1 MTVTQSEGDQQPTGL
16 TRRMLG
22 TSRVGIPALL
32 IAGFVGF
39 TIVVVLTL
47 WGEQI
52 AGFDADKQSLA
63 DRLLPP
69 LTDGHY
75 LGTDKLGK
83 DIFARVAA
91 GFLWSIPVGL
101 VATAIAATIGT
112 TVGVIAGWN
121 EGWVRAVLSRFM
133 EVAISFPYLVLAVAV
148 ITVAGRGFLALSVTL
163 GLVAWV
169 SFARVV
175 YAETRKIKQREY
187 VVAARLMAMSTPRIL
202 ATYVLR
208 GLRPTLVV
216 MAAFIFA
223 DLLVAE
229 AGLSFLGL
237 GAPLGEPSW
246 GNMLADSR
254 TTLFETP
261 WMMYGPAAAVV
272 LTVLTAN
279 LIGDGL
285 LQWWSR
291 GTHQQ

>member
-1 MTVTQSEGDQQPTGL
+1 MTTTTEQPAGISRRILRTSRATMPGLLITGL
-16 TRRMLG
+16 
-22 TSRVGIPALL
+22 VGLVLVI
-32 IAGFVGF
+32 
-39 TIVVVLTL
+39 VLTV
-47 WGEQI
+47 WGEQLS
-52 AGFDADKQSLA
+52 GFDPDKQDLRA
-63 DRLLPP
+63 RLLGPM
-69 LTDGHY
+69 TDGHL

-83 DIFARVAA
+83 DVFSRVAA
-91 GFLWSIPVGL
+91 GFRWSIPVGL
-101 VATAIAATIGT
+101 LATSIAATIGT
-112 TVGVIAGWN
+112 AIGVIAGWS
-121 EGWVRAVLSRFM
+121 EGWLRSALSRFM

-148 ITVAGRGFLALSVTL
+148 ISVAGRGFVSLSLTL

-175 YAETRKIKQREY
+175 FAETRQIKQREY
-187 VVAARLMAMSTPRIL
+187 VLAARLMGTSSLRIVL
-202 ATYVLR
+202 TYVLR

-254 TTLFETP
+254 LNLFDAP

-285 LQWWSR
+285 LQRWGR

>member
-1 MTVTQSEGDQQPTGL
+1 MTTTNDQPAGIS
-16 TRRMLG
+16 RRILR
-22 TSRVGIPALL
+22 TSRTAMPGLL
-32 IAGFVGF
+32 VAGLGGLV
-39 TIVVVLTL
+39 IVVVLTI
-47 WGEQI
+47 WGQQI
-52 AGFDADKQSLA
+52 SGFDPGKQDLRA
-63 DRLLPP
+63 RLLGPM
-69 LTDGHY
+69 TDGHL

-83 DIFARVAA
+83 DVFSRVAA
-91 GFLWSIPVGL
+91 GFRWSIPVGL
-101 VATAIAATIGT
+101 LATAIAATIGT
-112 TVGVIAGWN
+112 TIGVIAGWN
-121 EGWVRAVLSRFM
+121 EGWLRSALSRFM

-148 ITVAGRGFLALSVTL
+148 ISVAGRGFISLSLTL

-175 YAETRKIKQREY
+175 FAETRKIKQREY
-187 VVAARLMAMSTPRIL
+187 VLAARLMGVPSLRIIL
-202 ATYVLR
+202 TYVLR

-216 MAAFIFA
+216 MMAFIFA

-237 GAPLGEPSW
+237 GAPLGDPSW

-254 TTLFETP
+254 LNLFDAP

-285 LQWWSR
+285 LQRWGR

>member
-1 MTVTQSEGDQQPTGL
+1 MTATHTEQAAVTRRALNTRRWATSGLLITGL
-16 TRRMLG
+16 
-22 TSRVGIPALL
+22 VGLA
-32 IAGFVGF
+32 
-39 TIVVVLTL
+39 IVIVLTL
-47 WGEQI
+47 WGEPL
-52 AGFDADKQSLA
+52 AGFDPDKQDLRA
-63 DRLLPP
+63 RLLPP
-69 LTDGHY
+69 MTDGHL

-83 DIFARVAA
+83 DVFARVTA
-91 GFLWSIPVGL
+91 GFRWSIPVGL
-101 VATAIAATIGT
+101 VATTISALIGT
-112 TVGVIAGWN
+112 TIGLIAGWN
-121 EGWVRAVLSRFM
+121 EGWVRSTLSRFM
-133 EVAISFPYLVLAVAV
+133 EIAISFPYLVLAVAV
-148 ITVAGRGFLALSVTL
+148 IGVVGRGFLALSLTL

-175 YAETRKIKQREY
+175 FAETRKIKQREY
-187 VVAARLMAMSTPRIL
+187 VTAARLMGTSSLRIIL
-202 ATYVLR
+202 TYILR

-216 MAAFIFA
+216 MSAFIFA

-254 TTLFETP
+254 VNLFDAP

-272 LTVLTAN
+272 ITVLTAN

-285 LQWWSR
+285 LQFWSR

>member
-1 MTVTQSEGDQQPTGL
+1 M
-16 TRRMLG
+16 
-22 TSRVGIPALL
+22 TSRTTQPAGISRRLLRTEGIKVPSLL
-32 IAGFVGF
+32 IAGLIGLVA
-39 TIVVVLTL
+39 VLVLTF

-52 AGFDADKQSLA
+52 SGFAADKQDLRA
-63 DRLLPP
+63 RLLGPF
-69 LTDGHY
+69 TDGHV

-83 DIFARVAA
+83 DVFARVAA
-91 GFLWSIPVGL
+91 GFRWSIPVGAL
-101 VATAIAATIGT
+101 ATAIAATIGT
-112 TVGVIAGWN
+112 TIGVIAGWRT
-121 EGWVRAVLSRFM
+121 GWVRAVLARFM

-148 ITVAGRGFLALSVTL
+148 ITVAGRGFLALSLTL

-175 YAETRKIKQREY
+175 YAETLRIREREY
-187 VVAARLMAMSTPRIL
+187 VTAARMMGMPGIRIV

-208 GLRPTLVV
+208 ALRPTIVV
-216 MAAFIFA
+216 MMAFVFA

-254 TTLFETP
+254 LNLFDAP
-261 WMMYGPAAAVV
+261 WTMYGPAAAVV
-272 LTVLTAN
+272 LAVLTAN

-285 LQWWSR
+285 LQWWGR

>member
-1 MTVTQSEGDQQPTGL
+1 MTTTKTEPTGV
-16 TRRMLG
+16 TRGALNTNRWSLSG
-22 TSRVGIPALL
+22 LL
-32 IAGFVGF
+32 ITGLVGLA
-39 TIVVVLTL
+39 IVVILTL

-52 AGFDADKQSLA
+52 AGFDADKQDLRA
-63 DRLLPP
+63 RLLPP
-69 LTDGHY
+69 NTDGHL

-83 DIFARVAA
+83 DVFARVAA
-91 GFLWSIPVGL
+91 GFRWSIPVGL
-101 VATAIAATIGT
+101 LATTISAVIGT
-112 TVGVIAGWN
+112 TVGLIAGWN
-121 EGWVRAVLSRFM
+121 EGWIRSTLSRFM
-133 EVAISFPYLVLAVAV
+133 EIAISFPYLVLAVAV
-148 ITVAGRGFLALSVTL
+148 IGVVGRGFLALSLTL

-175 YAETRKIKQREY
+175 FAETRKIKQREY
-187 VVAARLMAMSTPRIL
+187 VMAARLMGASSLRVIL
-202 ATYVLR
+202 TYVLR

-216 MAAFIFA
+216 MSAFIFA

-237 GAPLGEPSW
+237 GAPLGDPSW

-254 TTLFETP
+254 INLFDAP

-272 LTVLTAN
+272 VTVLTAN

-285 LQWWSR
+285 LQYWSR